1 MSGKFNGKTALVTGG
16 SRGIGAAIVQE
27 LASQGAYVFINYRRG
42 TRDAEKLL
50 AAVQEAGGEAA
61 LMPFDVADQQAVEQA
76 MADILKARGQ
86 IDLLVNNAGI
96 TKDSFVAM
104 MPQESWDQ
112 VLQTDLT
119 APFLT
124 CRAAAK
130 SMMRAQSGAIVNV
143 SSTTAV
149 SGRPGQANYAAAKG
163 GVIAFTRTLALEMAK
178 YGIRANCVI
187 PGFVE
192 TDMLK
197 TLSRKHREEY
207 LGYIP
212 NGRFGQPEEIAKVV
226 SFLLSDEASYVQGQT
241 LTVDGGMI
249 H

>member
-1 MSGKFNGKTALVTGG
+1 MRFEGKTALVTGG
-16 SRGIGAAIVQE
+16 SRGIGAAVAKK
-27 LASQGAYVFINYRRG
+27 LAGEGAHVFINYRRG
-42 TRDAEKLL
+42 KRDAETLLNDL
-50 AAVQEAGGEAA
+50 AADGLGAS
-61 LMPFDVADQQAVEQA
+61 LLPFDVSDQQAAEEA
-76 MADILKARGQ
+76 IGNIIAERGG

-96 TKDSFVAM
+96 TKDAFVAM
-104 MPQESWDQ
+104 MPQDAWDQ

-119 APFLT
+119 APFLA
-124 CRAAAK
+124 CRAVAK
-130 SMMRAQSGAIVNV
+130 TMMRQQSGAIVNI

-163 GVIAFTRTLALEMAK
+163 GVIALTRTLALELAK

-197 TLSRKHREEY
+197 TLSPKHREEY

-212 NGRFGQPEEIAKVV
+212 AGRFGRPEELANAVA
-226 SFLLSDEASYVQGQT
+226 FLLSDEASYIQGQT

>member
-1 MSGKFNGKTALVTGG
+1 MRFEGKTALVTGG
-16 SRGIGAAIVQE
+16 SRGIGAAVTKRLVRE
-27 LASQGAYVFINYRRG
+27 GAHVFVNFRRG
-42 TRDAEKLL
+42 KRDADNLL
-50 AAVQEAGGEAA
+50 AELDDEGLTAT
-61 LMPFDVADQQAVEQA
+61 LLPFDVGDQLAVDAA
-76 MADILKARGQ
+76 MGEIIDGRGG

-96 TKDSFVAM
+96 TRDGFIAM
-104 MPQESWDQ
+104 MPQDAWDQ

-119 APFLT
+119 APFLA
-124 CRAAAK
+124 CRAVAK
-130 SMMRAQSGAIVNV
+130 TMMRQQSGAIVNI

-163 GVIAFTRTLALEMAK
+163 GVIALTRTLALEMAPH
-178 YGIRANCVI
+178 GVRANCVI

-197 TLSRKHREEY
+197 NLTAKQKEEY

-212 NGRFGQPEEIAKVV
+212 CGRFGRPEEVANVV
-226 SFLLSDEASYVQGQT
+226 AFLLSDEASYIQGQT
-241 LTVDGGMI
+241 ITVDGGMI

>member
-1 MSGKFNGKTALVTGG
+1 MKFEGKTALVTGG
-16 SRGIGAAIVQE
+16 SRGIGAAVVKQ
-27 LASQGAYVFINYRRG
+27 LAREGAHVYVNYRRG
-42 TRDAEKLL
+42 KRDADKLASEL
-50 AAVQEAGGEAA
+50 AEEGLIVS
-61 LMPFDVADQQAVEQA
+61 LLPFDVADQQAVEDA
-76 MADILKARGQ
+76 MAQILSERGN

-96 TKDSFVAM
+96 TRDAFVAM
-104 MPQESWDQ
+104 MPQDAWDQ

-130 SMMRAQSGAIVNV
+130 TMMRQQSGAIVNI

-163 GVIAFTRTLALEMAK
+163 GVIALTRTLALELAK

-197 TLSRKHREEY
+197 TLSPKHKKEY

-212 NGRFGQPEEIAKVV
+212 NGRFGQPEEIANAVT
-226 SFLLSDEASYVQGQT
+226 FLLSDEASYIQGQT